1 MDKESLNQKEKK
13 ENNKE
18 QKDHSDWTIPQKVE
32 FKKEDFKENHKSN
45 LICGFLLHIFS

>member
-18 QKDHSDWTIPQKVE
+18 QKDHSDMNYTPKSRVQKRG
-32 FKKEDFKENHKSN
+32 
-45 LICGFLLHIFS
+45 L